1 MLRCSVLRCSV
12 LRVPTALCCAA
23 LRCAARPHCAVL
35 RCAALRYAALLGAC
49 PQTGG
54 LCALQQCTHSS
65 LGNVKCM
72 SPSAAR
78 WQVPEANRRRWAELR
93 AELLVE
99 LGRLD
104 RIRSN
109 STVKFVI
116 RLLTSPDSALTAAA
130 LSDSVDSAKTLR
142 TSHGGQGMRPRT

>member
-1 MLRCSVLRCSV
+1 MLVRTIEHELRA
-12 LRVPTALCCAA
+12 RAE
-23 LRCAARPHCAVL
+23 ARPHCA
-35 RCAALRYAALLGAC
+35 ALHGAALLGAC